1 MKTLLTPLFAAAP
14 VAALF
19 TLAACGEQEP
29 DVVGGLADD
38 NGDIEAID
46 PASLPPSETGSNSY
60 RCDDGSVVYVTY
72 FTNDAQVGVRA
83 QQNGPM
89 TILPNAAMAEDNA
102 GVEATEGEDMAEAE
116 TETEAPSDSLVRYS
130 GDGQTLVGSGNSIT
144 YNGQSC
150 NA

>member
-1 MKTLLTPLFAAAP
+1 MKTLLTPLFAVAP

-19 TLAACGEQEP
+19 TLAACGEREP

-38 NGDIEAID
+38 NADIEQLD
-46 PASLPPSETGSNSY
+46 PAALPPSETGSNSY

-72 FTNDAQVGVRA
+72 FSNDAQVGVRA

-89 TILPNAAMAEDNA
+89 TILPNEAMAEGTA
-102 GVEATEGEDMAEAE
+102 GDEAAEGEGAAEAE
-116 TETEAPSDSLVRYS
+116 TETEPPSDGLARYS
-130 GDGQTLVGSGNSIT
+130 GEGQTLVGGGNSIT